1 MDLRQHRTVEG
12 KLRLWN
18 CTDPGE
24 ALAFLCA
31 VDTLLDLFIDT

>member
-18 CTDPGE
+18 CTDSGE
-24 ALAFLCA
+24 APAFLCA
-31 VDTLLDLFIDT
+31 VNTQLDLFIDM